1 MSFLLRSFIGVFFL
15 MLIFGFSGGFV
26 FAAQDMSA
34 VEQQKTDLQK
44 QLDQIEAQIAQYEKD
59 LVNIKGE
66 KNTLTNKIK
75 QLQTQQASLSLRI
88 KETSLQVEEMEQQ
101 ITVTKSF
108 IEQNELRTEALK
120 VEVAESLRQIQTND
134 HRPFLYVFFSE
145 HTLFD
150 ALSEVQQFTQV
161 ADGLNVLIDQLQKT
175 RENLALQKQ
184 RLDTEQDHVEKLL
197 AVQTLQQQALKGS
210 VNEQSTLLTQTK
222 GKEKNYQ
229 ASLTETQKQAAQIR
243 TRLYQLLDV
252 GKQITFGQ
260 AVEIAVWV
268 SEQTGV
274 RAAFLLA
281 VLSQE
286 SNLGK
291 NVGTCNRPGDPESK
305 SWKVIMKP
313 TRDQEPFKTI
323 TAELGLDPDTTAVSC
338 PMRDKKGN
346 QVGWGGAMGPA
357 QFIPSTWMGYRAK
370 VTNITGKTANPWDIR
385 DAFIASALKLGADG
399 AKTKEGEWAAAM
411 RYFSGSTNVR
421 FRFYGDQVV
430 ARANAYQEDIDALGK

>member
-1 MSFLLRSFIGVFFL
+1 MSLLARSFIGVFSL
-15 MLIFGFSGGFV
+15 MLFFGLSGGFV
-26 FAAQDMSA
+26 FAAEDMAA
-34 VEQQKTDLQK
+34 VEQQKTALQQ

-88 KETSLQVEEMEQQ
+88 KETSLQVEDMEQQ

-120 VEVAESLRQIQTND
+120 VEVAKSLREIQAND
-134 HRPFLYVFFSE
+134 HRPFLYIFFSE

-175 RENLALQKQ
+175 RENLVVQKQ

-210 VNEQSTLLTQTK
+210 VKEQSTLLTQTK

-291 NVGTCNRPGDPESK
+291 NVGTCNRPGDPPEK
-305 SWKVIMKP
+305 GWKVIMKP

-430 ARANAYQEDIDALGK
+430 ARANAYQEDMDALAK

>member
-430 ARANAYQEDIDALGK
+430 ARACVSGGH

>member
-1 MSFLLRSFIGVFFL
+1 MHKFFSSFLLALFL
-15 MLIFGFSGGFV
+15 LVSPSSSFV
-26 FAAQDMSA
+26 FAEESMQA
-34 VEQQKTDLQK
+34 VEAEKSQLQT
-44 QLDQIEAQIAQYEKD
+44 QLQQIEAQIAQFQKD

-66 KNTLTNKIK
+66 KNTLQNKIK
-75 QLQTQQASLSLRI
+75 QLQKEQATLALRI
-88 KETSLQVEEMEQQ
+88 KQTALEVEEMDEQ
-101 ITVTKSF
+101 IVATKSL
-108 IEQNELRTEALK
+108 IERNQLRTETLK
-120 VEVAESLRQIQTND
+120 AELAELLRQMNKND
-134 HRPFLYVFFSE
+134 QRTLLFVLFSE
-145 HTLFD
+145 HDLFD
-150 ALSEVQQFTQV
+150 ALSEIQQFAHVTS
-161 ADGLNVLIDQLQKT
+161 GLDVLIDQLHKT
-175 RENLALQKQ
+175 REDLGVQKN
-184 RLDTEQDHVEKLL
+184 RLDAEQDHVEKLL

-210 VNEQSTLLTQTK
+210 VSEQSTLLTQTK

-229 ASLTETQKQAAQIR
+229 VSLSDSQKQAAQIR
-243 TRLYQLLDV
+243 TRLYRLLDV

-260 AVEIAVWV
+260 AVEIAQWV
-268 SEQTGV
+268 SAQTGV
-274 RAAFLLA
+274 RASFLLA
-281 VLSQE
+281 VLTQE

-291 NVGTCNRPGDPESK
+291 NVGTCNRPGDPPEK

-323 TAELGLDPDTTAVSC
+323 TEELGLDPDTTAVSC

-370 VTNITGKTANPWDIR
+370 VANITGKTANPWDIR
-385 DAFIASALKLGADG
+385 DAFIASALKLGNDG

-430 ARANAYQEDIDALGK
+430 ARANEYQADIEALKK